1 MTLRPASLLS
11 IVRATIPFGCFFG
24 ILLRASVLSAGNAPL
39 DTLIFGNSGSEAA
52 HGMTSSLSES
62 YTGDLG
68 QTARRFLPKN
78 PVDYYGGSATF
89 TIQVDPAAQN
99 YFTVKL
105 SGSEFRA
112 DSDNGRI
119 LLKCEGLEIGN
130 RHGSNEEVF
139 VEQANAPMARG
150 AFVYRTAGLPKWL
163 TQGKTKVTLELQSS
177 GRFYYYGTPGAYDT
191 FQRKLLFPTRGV
203 YRAYTHTNPRFDLPG
218 DDKQGS
224 VPSYA
229 AAAIRPPATQS
240 MADFKTQVNNHI
252 NSLIKTTTYLKPNI
266 PNNYYND
273 AEYLAVAYSIP
284 WTTGYHNPALV
295 AQVINSVDKNCAD
308 YNADNTKVNA
318 WGGAYGRFG
327 YAVHLLWPQVQAKM
341 SETVNLGLGPKTRAQ
356 YWAALFKASF
366 DTGRFHRRTITN
378 QEIECVMSIYGA
390 NQALLDI
397 NPSLGVPE
405 SEARRYL
412 YEAVGLSEWRGDDLP
427 AGGSAWNFGHGY
439 YMMSSKGMSH
449 EPGWVSQD
457 CYGNVGPKMT
467 QIWKMCGD
475 PAVLGRAVAMEK
487 AHAYFRYPSVDQD
500 GYKAILTEGV
510 ICWRNEFEPGKIMY
524 GCAWTAAASKD
535 STLMG
540 YQRQLWAE
548 NQFFAAFN
556 NDLGR
561 TLKETKSLYLPDAYD
576 AIAAASASALN
587 PCTPGQTDYAYA
599 DEENGVL
606 AVKRGSEMFFI
617 ELYRRA
623 DAINYLAKAHHI
635 TPDAEREIEFYVD
648 DVRFTPS
655 GKFITRDA
663 LVEPASTGTPPDNP
677 PSAYKGIQQ
686 PIPLLEDGTV
696 ANKNR
701 AIAQFYGCAFGNYII
716 GMNCTKS
723 KSFQYSPPGFTA
735 GVDLVSG
742 KTLTAPITVGP
753 NSTVVFYRAVASAP
767 AGLTAT
773 AGDTRVTLTWNAASG
788 AASYTV
794 KRATA
799 ASGPFTVVAP
809 GVSSTTFTDAGLNN
823 GTTYYYVVSAV
834 NGLGESDSS
843 PAVSAVPVALP
854 GFDVSV
860 SPATLNLNAGATGS
874 LTVKITPTN
883 GFTGSVVLTVTGLP
897 TGATATFSPASVSG
911 GGSSTLSI
919 QTTPTTSA
927 GSFPLTLRAS
937 TSSTFHS
944 ASATLVV
951 AALQAAST
959 VYQAEAGT
967 FSPGA
972 LVEKEHAGWTGT
984 GYVNTLNA
992 VGSFVEWSV
1001 TVPTAA
1007 TYRLTFRY
1015 ANGWSNNRL
1024 EDLRINGALAQSGVG
1039 FPLTGSWTTW
1049 KDVTVSKPLI
1059 AGTNKIRLTA
1069 TTTFGAPNLDKLTV
1083 EP

>member
-1 MTLRPASLLS
+1 MILRTSFFLS
-11 IVRATIPFGCFFG
+11 KIRAVRALGFFFA
-24 ILLRASVLSAGNAPL
+24 ILFSTPMLFAASAAL
-39 DTLIFGNSGSEAA
+39 DVLIFGNSGSEAA
-52 HGMTSSLSES
+52 HGLNATLSES

-68 QTARRFLPKN
+68 QTARRFLPKA
-78 PVDYYGGSATF
+78 PVDYYGGTATF
-89 TIQVDPAAQN
+89 AIQVDPVAQN

-105 SGSEFRA
+105 SGSEFRS

-150 AFVYRTAGLPKWL
+150 AFVYRTASLPKWL
-163 TQGKTKVTLELQSS
+163 TQGKTKVTIQLQSS
-177 GRFYYYGTPGAYDT
+177 GRFYYYGTPGSYDT

-203 YRAYTHTNPRFDLPG
+203 YRAYSHTNPRFDLPA
-218 DDKQGS
+218 DDKQGA

-229 AAAIRPPATQS
+229 AAAIRLPATQT
-240 MADFKTQVNNHI
+240 MEGFKTQVNNHI
-252 NSLIKTTTYLKPNI
+252 NSLIKTTTFLKPNI

-284 WTTGYHNPALV
+284 WTSGYHNPALV
-295 AQVINSVDKNCAD
+295 AQVINSVDKNCVD

-327 YAVHLLWPQVQAKM
+327 YAVHLLWPQVEAKM
-341 SETVNLGLGPKTRAQ
+341 RETVDLGLGPKTRAE

-366 DTGRFHRRTITN
+366 DNGRFHRRTITN

-390 NQALLDI
+390 NQALLHI
-397 NPSLGVPE
+397 NSALAVSE
-405 SEARRYL
+405 TEARRYL

-475 PAVLGRAVAMEK
+475 PAILGRAVAMEK
-487 AHAYFRYPSVDQD
+487 AHSYFRYPSVDQD

-510 ICWRNEFEPGKIMY
+510 ICWRNESEPGKLMY
-524 GCAWTAAASKD
+524 GCAWTAAASQD
-535 STLMG
+535 LTLMG

-556 NDLGR
+556 SDLSR
-561 TLKETKSLYLPDAYD
+561 TLKETKSLYLPEAYD
-576 AIAAASASALN
+576 TIAASSASAVN
-587 PCTPGQTDYAYA
+587 PCTPGQPDYAYA
-599 DEENGVL
+599 DEENGVI
-606 AVKRGSEMFFI
+606 AVKRGSEMLFI

-623 DAINYLAKAHHI
+623 DAINLLAKAHHI
-635 TPDAEREIEFYVD
+635 TAEAEREIEFYVE

-655 GKFITRDA
+655 GKFITRDG
-663 LVEPASTGTPPDNP
+663 LVEPASTGTPPDKP
-677 PSAYKGIQQ
+677 LGAYKGIQQ

-701 AIAQFYGCAFGNYII
+701 AIAEFYGCTFGNYII
-716 GMNCTKS
+716 GMNCTKG
-723 KSFQYSPPGFTA
+723 KSFQYSPAGFTA
-735 GVDLVSG
+735 GVDLISG

-753 NSTVVFYRAVASAP
+753 ASTVVFYKAAPAAP
-767 AGLTAT
+767 AGLAAT
-773 AGDTRVTLTWNAASG
+773 PGDGRVTLIWKAAAG
-788 AASYTV
+788 AASYSV
-794 KRATA
+794 KRAMSA
-799 ASGPFTVVAP
+799 AGPFTVVAP
-809 GVSSTTFTDAGLNN
+809 SLTSTTFTDVGLTN
-823 GTTYYYVVSAV
+823 GTTYFYAVSAV
-834 NGLGESDSS
+834 NGLGESGAS
-843 PAVSAVPVALP
+843 PAVSAQPVAAP
-854 GFDVSV
+854 GYDITV
-860 SPATLNLNAGATGS
+860 SPSTLSLNAGATGS

-883 GFTGSVVLTVTGLP
+883 GFTGTVALTVAGLP
-897 TGATATFSPASVSG
+897 IGATATFSPASLSG

-919 QTTPTTSA
+919 QTAPTTPA
-927 GSFPLTLRAS
+927 GSSPLTLRAS

-944 ASATLVV
+944 ATATLTVTAV
-951 AALQAAST
+951 QAAST
-959 VYQAEAGT
+959 VYQAESGT
-967 FSPGA
+967 FSAGT
-972 LVEKEHAGWTGT
+972 LVEKDHADWTGN
-984 GYVNTLNA
+984 GYVNTVNA
-992 VGSFVEWSV
+992 VGSFVEWTV
-1001 TVPTAA
+1001 TVSTAG

-1015 ANGWSNNRL
+1015 ANGPSNNRL

-1039 FPLTGSWTTW
+1039 FPSTGSWTTW
-1049 KDVTVSKPLI
+1049 KDVIVSKPLVVG
-1059 AGTNKIRLTA
+1059 ANKIRLTA
-1069 TTTFGAPNLDKLTV
+1069 TTAAGAPNLDKVTV
-1083 EP
+1083 QP